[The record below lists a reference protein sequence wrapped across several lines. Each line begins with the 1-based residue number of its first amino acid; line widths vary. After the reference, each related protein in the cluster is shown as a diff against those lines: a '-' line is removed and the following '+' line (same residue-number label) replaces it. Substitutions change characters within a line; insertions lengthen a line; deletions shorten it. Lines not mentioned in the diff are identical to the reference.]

1 MAGFVLV
8 LSRLELFEF
17 ASAKNKE
24 KRFVGKQEEE
34 EEEEEEDRKQE
45 NSFLN

>member
-8 LSRLELFEF
+8 LSRPELFEF

-24 KRFVGKQEEE
+24 KRFVGKQQ